1 MLEASLCGVVC
12 TGRRFR
18 QTLKWGISPSQRK
31 FTQGEQIVARHA
43 VFHKSFTLLFIVSV
57 TVVFAGY
64 TSLASAQHV
73 TGRTGTLYFI
83 RCRYLREQQVR

>member
-1 MLEASLCGVVC
+1 M
-12 TGRRFR
+12 
-18 QTLKWGISPSQRK
+18 
-31 FTQGEQIVARHA
+31 ARHA

-73 TGRTGTLYFI
+73 TDGLELYISFDADTCANNKCDDLAGNRDAEFNFPI
-83 RCRYLREQQVR
+83 KHVPGQVNEAVS